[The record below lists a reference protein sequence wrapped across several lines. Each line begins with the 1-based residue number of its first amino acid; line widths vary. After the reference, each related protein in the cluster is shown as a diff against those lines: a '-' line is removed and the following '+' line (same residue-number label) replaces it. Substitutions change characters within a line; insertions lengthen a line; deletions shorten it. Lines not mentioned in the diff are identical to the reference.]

1 MPCDDVAAKLDLA
14 EPKWHQCCD
23 DIMIF
28 RERPQLAAP
37 QTLTDPPDSTI
48 LDLVLSGQD
57 LTIHG
62 AGGTGKSTLI
72 KEQIYP
78 KLVEQGR
85 RVYNVAFT
93 NCNAVDLPE
102 GITLHAFCKLVF
114 TNQLETPCTV
124 IWDEVF
130 RCNMYMLARLAQF
143 RLLPDVQWILCGDMA
158 QPQLPG
164 HWRGTTCRNGLRRSL
179 YLPDIWIERTVIHR
193 CEDPV
198 FAGYQQRLR
207 EAYFA
212 HDMETGPWVQP
223 FIDEIASLA
232 RARGP
237 FDTTISLSHAQRLAN
252 NEVAARREGIL
263 VECTWEPGKPP
274 EAPYRL
280 AVGVRV
286 LGRRTRPLTNG
297 MVYTVV
303 ECGEEGA
310 VLEETIL
317 RFGATEHKR
326 VSVSMCVLRQDT
338 ALAAAMTVAGCQGKT
353 LGRTRV
359 QGMASPHMT
368 AENLIV
374 CTNRTRR
381 LADLRCDP

>member
-1 MPCDDVAAKLDLA
+1 M
-14 EPKWHQCCD
+14 
-23 DIMIF
+23 
-28 RERPQLAAP
+28 
-37 QTLTDPPDSTI
+37 
-48 LDLVLSGQD
+48 LSGQD

-78 KLVEQGR
+78 RLVEQGR

-114 TNQLETPCTV
+114 TDQLETPCTV

-130 RCNMYMLARLAQF
+130 RCNMYMLSRLVQF

-158 QPQLPG
+158 QPQIPG
-164 HWRGTTCRNGLRRSL
+164 HWRGTPCRNNLRNSL
-179 YLPDIWIERTVIHR
+179 YLPDVWIERTVIHR

-198 FAGYQQRLR
+198 FAGYQRRLR

-212 HDMETGPWVQP
+212 HDMQTGPWVQP
-223 FIDEIASLA
+223 FIDEIAGLA
-232 RARGP
+232 RAPFP

-263 VECTWEPGKPP
+263 VECEGG
-274 EAPYRL
+274 EVPYRL
-280 AVGVRV
+280 AEGVRV
-286 LGRRTRPLTNG
+286 IGRRTRDVVNG

-303 ECGEEGA
+303 ECSEAGA

-317 RFGATEHKR
+317 RFGATERKR
-326 VSVSMCVLRQDT
+326 VRASMSVLVHDT
-338 ALAAAMTVAGCQGKT
+338 TLAAAMTVAGCQGKT